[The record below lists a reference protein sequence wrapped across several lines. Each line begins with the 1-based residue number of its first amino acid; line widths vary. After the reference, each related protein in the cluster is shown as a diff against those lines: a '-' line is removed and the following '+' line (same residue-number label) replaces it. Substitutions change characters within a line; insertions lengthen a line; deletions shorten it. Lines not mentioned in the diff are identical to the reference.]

1 MSLRPFQALEAAMNN
16 DDTKSIVAGSV
27 AGATLN
33 YMGGTGT
40 ITFRPFSD
48 NRQVKEEALTHVFHD
63 KHLSHHPKKHN

>member
-1 MSLRPFQALEAAMNN
+1 MHLIASSQALEAAMNN

-48 NRQVKEEALTHVFHD
+48 NRQVKEEALTYVFRD
-63 KHLSHHPKKHN
+63 KHSHPPKKTN